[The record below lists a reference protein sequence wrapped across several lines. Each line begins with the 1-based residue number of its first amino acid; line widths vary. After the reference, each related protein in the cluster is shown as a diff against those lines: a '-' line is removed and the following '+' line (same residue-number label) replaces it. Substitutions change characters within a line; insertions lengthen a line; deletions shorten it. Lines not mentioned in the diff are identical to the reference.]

1 MANDGTVKIGTDLDA
16 SGLKKGLQSLGTVAS
31 GALKGVGTAVAA
43 VGTGLTALITKA
55 TMAAGEL
62 EQNIG
67 GAESV
72 FGELGDTISEMTTVM
87 QTYDKELGQ
96 VVTSTA
102 SLEDVAQSAFKN
114 MGLSTSDFLAT
125 ANKMG
130 ALFQGSGFTAQESLD
145 LSAKAMQRAADVASI
160 MGIDTASALEAVTG
174 AAKGNFTM
182 MDNLGVAMN
191 ATTIE
196 AFAFSKGIKTAY
208 KDMDNQQ
215 KVGLAME
222 LFLEKTAYA
231 AGNYSKEN
239 MTLAG
244 SLGTAKAALTNF
256 LDGSGDVDA
265 LVGAFTDAADVIIAN
280 VTEIAP
286 RIIDGLS
293 QIAEK
298 AVPMIP
304 GLIEQVI
311 PIVMDGVTGILD
323 AVIGMVPSLV
333 SGLAVILPQF
343 AGIIGQLIDVI
354 IDTLPEFLDAA
365 AELIYAIL
373 DGLVGASSE
382 LVPEMLEIVFALIDV
397 IIDTLP
403 EFIEVAGQMIVAI
416 VRGLVQS
423 LPELVEKAPELID
436 ALIDALIECLPLLL
450 EVGVDLIWELLK
462 GLYQTRVML
471 MKKAPDI
478 IDSLIQGIYSCR
490 IKLLLVGEN
499 IVKGIWE
506 GISGAGGWLKQRIEQ
521 FANSVVESIKAF
533 FGIQS
538 PSVVM
543 EKEVGA
549 MITAGLAKGITA
561 TTTVAIRAM
570 KRMGDKV
577 LSASKTKEIKSLVNN
592 TAASVAKSVK
602 ENGKTVTK
610 DVETYNSDILAS
622 CNQTWTNIKNGQE
635 TSLADEVRYWQEVRK
650 LLQKGTTARM
660 EADAAYAAALKERN
674 EAISDYNAEAVAMQK
689 GYFAD
694 VQAIND
700 DLAAAVD
707 AAWADYDAAVQDRA
721 DSLYNALGGLF
732 DGFSSSTENTT
743 DILIENLRSQVT
755 GLVDWAA
762 EMEKLEER
770 IDNESLISELQKLG
784 PNAAADLAVLNQMT
798 DAQLSEYV
806 ALWQSKTD
814 ICSMLATDE
823 MSGLKDETLAIVDE
837 LIADSDVKL
846 LELEDTFVTS
856 MQQLA
861 QEAVNEI
868 GSLPVEFR
876 RLGIEIGDALANG
889 ISSCASAVRAAAAA
903 LADAALGTSD
913 ASDLAAA
920 ALNARSAAG
929 SLGGGF
935 ASGESRT
942 VNVTQNFYSQTTS
955 SFDAYKGAVL
965 VV

>member
-1 MANDGTVKIGTDLDA
+1 MNDGTVKIGTDLDA

-43 VGTGLTALITKA
+43 VGTGLTALVTKA

-196 AFAFSKGIKTAY
+196 AYAMSKGIKTAY

-323 AVIGMVPSLV
+323 AVIGMIPSLV
-333 SGLAVILPQF
+333 SGLSVILPQF
-343 AGIIGQLIDVI
+343 AGIIGQLVDVI

-373 DGLVGASSE
+373 DGLVKASPQ

-397 IIDTLP
+397 MIDTLP

-462 GLYQTRVML
+462 GLDQTLVML
-471 MKKAPDI
+471 MEKAPDI
-478 IDSLIQGIYSCR
+478 IDSLVQGIAGCLNEV
-490 IKLLLVGEN
+490 IAVGEN

-533 FGIQS
+533 FGIHS

-549 MITAGLAKGITA
+549 MITAGLAKGIVKGSKAPIEA
-561 TTTVAIRAM
+561 TRQLAEQLRI
-570 KRMGDKV
+570 
-577 LSASKTKEIKSLVNN
+577 SAG
-592 TAASVAKSVK
+592 A
-602 ENGKTVTK
+602 
-610 DVETYNSDILAS
+610 
-622 CNQTWTNIKNGQE
+622 
-635 TSLADEVRYWQEVRK
+635 
-650 LLQKGTTARM
+650 
-660 EADAAYAAALKERN
+660 
-674 EAISDYNAEAVAMQK
+674 AIS
-689 GYFAD
+689 
-694 VQAIND
+694 
-700 DLAAAVD
+700 
-707 AAWADYDAAVQDRA
+707 
-721 DSLYNALGGLF
+721 
-732 DGFSSSTENTT
+732 
-743 DILIENLRSQVT
+743 
-755 GLVDWAA
+755 
-762 EMEKLEER
+762 
-770 IDNESLISELQKLG
+770 
-784 PNAAADLAVLNQMT
+784 
-798 DAQLSEYV
+798 
-806 ALWQSKTD
+806 
-814 ICSMLATDE
+814 
-823 MSGLKDETLAIVDE
+823 
-837 LIADSDVKL
+837 
-846 LELEDTFVTS
+846 
-856 MQQLA
+856 
-861 QEAVNEI
+861 
-868 GSLPVEFR
+868 
-876 RLGIEIGDALANG
+876 
-889 ISSCASAVRAAAAA
+889 
-903 LADAALGTSD
+903 
-913 ASDLAAA
+913 SDLA
-920 ALNARSAAG
+920 LSVSAARRAAYG
-929 SLGGGF
+929 LGGQIGV
-935 ASGESRT
+935 GESRT
-942 VNVTQNFYSQTTS
+942 VNVTQNFYSPTTS